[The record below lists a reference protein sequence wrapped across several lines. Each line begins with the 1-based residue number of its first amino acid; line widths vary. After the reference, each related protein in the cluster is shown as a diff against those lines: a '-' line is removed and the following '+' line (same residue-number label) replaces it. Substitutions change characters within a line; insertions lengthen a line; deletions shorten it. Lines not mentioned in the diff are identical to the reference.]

1 MKNLLFSILI
11 LLTLVLAA
19 CSSTPAA
26 STTNDLPIETQLAVG
41 TLKLSG
47 TEQDVSTKQAEE
59 LIVYWQVYEELS
71 QSETSAQAEVDAL
84 IAQIQEAMTGEQIQ
98 AIAAME
104 ITGADV
110 LASSQGMSVTSSN
123 SSANTVSV
131 PSGSGGMPAGGPPA
145 EGGMPPDGSAMPA
158 DMSGS
163 VPASGVDA
171 EASSDSAGVPSSLID
186 ALIQSLQE
194 RMAA

>member
-1 MKNLLFSILI
+1 
-11 LLTLVLAA
+11 
-19 CSSTPAA
+19 
-26 STTNDLPIETQLAVG
+26 
-41 TLKLSG
+41 
-47 TEQDVSTKQAEE
+47 
-59 LIVYWQVYEELS
+59 
-71 QSETSAQAEVDAL
+71 VDAL

-145 EGGMPPDGSAMPA
+145 DGGMPPDGSAMPA